1 MPPRTRSSAT
11 TGTTTP
17 GFFERHSNVYV
28 YVPNLIGYARVVLA
42 GVSLAYAFTD
52 MRLSLA
58 AYFLSFV
65 CDELDG
71 RFARKFNQW

>member
-1 MPPRTRSSAT
+1 MAVKTRGAAASA
-11 TGTTTP
+11 P
-17 GFFERHSNVYV
+17 GFLARHSNVYL
-28 YVPNLIGYARVVLA
+28 YVPNLIGYTRVALTTLSIAV
-42 GVSLAYAFTD
+42 AFD
-52 MRLSLA
+52 NMPLCLA